1 MTDFSRRGFFRA
13 GLNAL
18 ATLGAVKLTG
28 CGGGGAPAPSQ
39 PSTPPPPDGTPPAV
53 MAPTRPLGQTGHSL
67 PLFSLGG
74 QAALETPGQET
85 LAEDIVNRALD
96 LGVTYIDTS
105 HYYGRG
111 LSESTIGRVL
121 AARRLPVFLATKT
134 LERTYDGA
142 MQDLEDSLRRL
153 QIDRIDL
160 WQMHN
165 VRTQE
170 DLDGIFAA
178 AGALEAFEQ
187 ARRQGMVRF
196 LGITG
201 HYDPAVLTEGIRRFP
216 FDTVLMPI
224 NAADVHDRS
233 FIRETL
239 PEAVA
244 RSMGVIA
251 MKIPAR
257 GAMFQ
262 ANGVSTMEQ
271 ALGYTLT
278 HAVSTGIVGCSSVA
292 EVESNVRVAN
302 TFTPFSPEEMT
313 TIEGL
318 TSTYHRAAAFYKYEW

>member
-1 MTDFSRRGFFRA
+1 
-13 GLNAL
+13 
-18 ATLGAVKLTG
+18 V
-28 CGGGGAPAPSQ
+28 
-39 PSTPPPPDGTPPAV
+39 
-53 MAPTRPLGQTGHSL
+53 

-74 QAALETPGQET
+74 QAALETPGQER
-85 LAEDIVNRALD
+85 LAADIINRALD
-96 LGVTYIDTS
+96 LGVSYIDTS
-105 HYYGRG
+105 AYYGGG
-111 LSESTIGRVL
+111 LSETTIGTVL
-121 AARRLPVFLATKT
+121 AARRPSVFLATKT

-142 MQDLEDSLRRL
+142 MRDLDRSLRRL

-165 VRTQE
+165 LRTSR
-170 DLDGIFAA
+170 DLGAIFASG
-178 AGALEAFEQ
+178 GALEAFEQ
-187 ARRQGMVRF
+187 ARRQGVVRF

-201 HYDPAVLTEGIRRFP
+201 HYDPAVLTEALRRFA

-239 PEAVA
+239 PEAAA
-244 RSMGVIA
+244 RNMGVIA

-262 ANGVSTMEQ
+262 ANGVSTMDQ

-292 EVESNVRVAN
+292 EVDSNVRIAG
-302 TFTPFSPEEMT
+302 TFAPFSPEEMSE
-313 TIEGL
+313 IENL